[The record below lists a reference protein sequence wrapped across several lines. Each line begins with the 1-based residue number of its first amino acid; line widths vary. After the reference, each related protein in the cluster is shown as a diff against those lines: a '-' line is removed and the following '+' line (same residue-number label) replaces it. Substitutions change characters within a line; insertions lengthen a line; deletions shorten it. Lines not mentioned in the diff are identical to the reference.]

1 MGSRTAP
8 RQRSNAPTRA
18 AAYHRVSSDEQV
30 EGYSLDAEM
39 RATRAYSEGEAWE
52 IVQVYADEG
61 RSARTDDLA
70 KRPAFAHMLDDA
82 EAGRFDLIIVHK
94 LDRFS
99 RNRKIAFKAFERLG
113 RAGVSFLSI
122 AENMDYTSPAGQ
134 LMLTM
139 LVGMSQFYS
148 DNLSFETKKGKQERK
163 RQGLYNGLLPFGV
176 TKGSNDIPILD
187 SEVRSCAAV
196 TRSEIV
202 PANGLLL
209 VCTSAAEGK
218 TDVEVA
224 RALNAAGYRTIGNRG
239 LNPFTNDEV
248 RPLLQ
253 NRFYLGD
260 LPDGAGGWRPGK
272 HGALI
277 DPDLFERAARE
288 RARNLKRPRRVAG
301 VRSPWALS
309 GLATCVCGRPMT
321 AYGRQDGKQRVQC
334 SGRTQGLGCTAAT
347 FFGSLVEEQI
357 ATFLQE
363 NFAIPAAERDRL
375 VREWQATRRTTSDSA
390 AARHRFQGK
399 LDRLK
404 TLFVEGD
411 VDLREYQRQRAELQA
426 QLAALPED
434 DRLDQATGRRLADL
448 LADVAGAWQLA
459 TPAERNKLARQL
471 FNGVVIENKT
481 TVAVV
486 PRPDLHPFVA
496 AAACQADPE
505 MTFRRKR
512 RGLDERLRQLP
523 PGSVLIFDPSMGD
536 GATIVSQPARLTSP
550 VRKLSPET
558 ERQIVALAA
567 RKSLRSLAADFGVS
581 HETIRSIIKRHAA

>member
-1 MGSRTAP
+1 MPTRRP
-8 RQRSNAPTRA
+8 PNAPIRA
-18 AAYHRVSSDEQV
+18 AVYHRVSSDEQV
-30 EGYSLDAEM
+30 DGYSLDAQA
-39 RATRAYSEGEAWE
+39 RATRAYCEGQGWE
-52 IVQVYADEG
+52 IVQTYADEG

-82 EAGRFDLIIVHK
+82 EADRFDLIVVHK

-99 RNRKIAFKAFERLG
+99 RNRKIAFEAFERLG
-113 RAGVSFLSI
+113 RAGVGFLSI

-148 DNLSFETKKGKQERK
+148 DNLSFETKKGKHERK

-176 TKGSNDIPILD
+176 AKGPNGIPVLD
-187 SEVRSCAAV
+187 REVRYCDVA

-209 VCTSAAEGK
+209 AFTSAADGK

-224 RALNAAGYRTIGNRG
+224 RALNAAGYRTSGNRG
-239 LNPFTNDEV
+239 LNPFTKDTL

-253 NRFYLGD
+253 NRFYLGE
-260 LPDGAGGWRPGK
+260 LPDCEGGWVPGK
-272 HGALI
+272 HGVLI
-277 DPDLFERAARE
+277 DPELFERAASE
-288 RARNLKRPRRVAG
+288 RTRNLKRPRRVAG

-309 GLATCVCGRPMT
+309 GIATCICGRPMT
-321 AYGRQDGKQRVQC
+321 AYGRHDGKQRVQC
-334 SGRTQGLGCTAAT
+334 SGRTQGLDCTATT
-347 FFGSLVEEQI
+347 FFAALVEDQL
-357 ATFLQE
+357 ATFLRE
-363 NFAIPAAERDRL
+363 NFAIPSDARDRL
-375 VREWQATRRTTSDSA
+375 VQEWQAARRSATNSMATRR
-390 AARHRFQGK
+390 RLQGK

-404 TLFVEGD
+404 MLFMEGD

-426 QLAALPED
+426 QLAALPDD
-434 DRLDQATGRRLADL
+434 DRLDQATGRRLADF

-481 TVAVV
+481 AVAVV
-486 PRPDLHPFVA
+486 PRPDLHPFFA

-512 RGLDERLRQLP
+512 RGSAQRLLSSKRP
-523 PGSVLIFDPSMGD
+523 DSAFPGPTCGRRMNL
-536 GATIVSQPARLTSP
+536 RH
-550 VRKLSPET
+550 
-558 ERQIVALAA
+558 VALVAA
-567 RKSLRSLAADFGVS
+567 IASGPINCRPPMRRRYVASRRARACDRWRPTLASA
-581 HETIRSIIKRHAA
+581 IRP